1 MISCALC
8 DNTFLDNRGLSAH
21 IRKEHDEITW
31 VDYKTKHP
39 RTEVQ
44 VTETPVIEVP
54 EEPKETDDT
63 PLAERMDRMENMFNP
78 LFSGY
83 VPAGTPRGI
92 SDFPGEVIE
101 VIGEKV
107 NYKVA
112 LDPEIFSTYN
122 NFKAICIKRGT
133 NWDKDFSDFLMMS
146 VRTAMSMYG
155 IYDMVVEVR
164 DSQILFDMPV
174 GVK

>member
-1 MISCALC
+1 MFRCEIC
-8 DNTFLDNRGLSAH
+8 DKTFKNKSGLGGHVTSVHEKSWADYQAEYTVIEIPKAKRKPRDEADEEAEPSENHSRFNDRLNSLENTFN
-21 IRKEHDEITW
+21 T
-31 VDYKTKHP
+31 
-39 RTEVQ
+39 
-44 VTETPVIEVP
+44 
-54 EEPKETDDT
+54 
-63 PLAERMDRMENMFNP
+63 

-83 VPAGTPRGI
+83 VPAGTPSGI

-122 NFKAICIKRGT
+122 KFKAVCIKRGT

-164 DSQILFDMPV
+164 GERARNYFNQ
-174 GVK
+174 